1 MMNLLVRKSLTC
13 LDFKN
18 SSFLRQ
24 SHVFLSHYFC
34 TKRETQR
41 VDSDTPTVSEFLLHK
56 HHFSPEAAAQVA
68 SVLTRLKNTE
78 KSDSVL
84 SFLKE
89 SGFSGTQLEKI
100 VKYKPE
106 FLSANLEKVI
116 KPKIKIFQDFG
127 FSERLGS
134 EVDLAKVLKS
144 SGWILIRDLQ
154 KTLVPNVEFLKSC
167 GIPFDQIVRLIPTF
181 PRFFLLK
188 PKLMRKSVEKA
199 DQMGV
204 DRSSGMFIYAAR
216 VVSSMSDETWELKLK
231 AFRDLGFAEDDIL
244 RAFRTAP
251 MVFSVS
257 TKKLKKIT
265 EVLLETGKYDMSC
278 IMNTPTSLLYSVE
291 NRYRP
296 RLQVLEVLEKR
307 NLIKNWPALGT
318 VNLTSDKKFFEK
330 FVAPY
335 LDELKSF
342 FAAKTA
348 YQLRSVLNSALTCIL
363 CDEAHQLKQMIMHN
377 PALWLLLRLSLK
389 QTWPIRS
396 CQATPAPWFLV
407 DRDSKDMWMPKTL
420 KRLRLGKLS
429 TWLRKTTG
437 IGSISAVSPNSTIL
451 EINICTFI
459 SYSHVSRNPNIV
471 AHKLAICT
479 GARFDSSSG
488 FTPAETYRF
497 CA

>member
-1 MMNLLVRKSLTC
+1 MMSLLVRKSLTC

-68 SVLTRLKNTE
+68 SVLTRLKNRE

-127 FSERLGS
+127 FSADEIAEIVSKEPLVLHCSVKNRLIPSLSALKSVLGS
-134 EVDLAKVLKS
+134 KVDLAKVLKS

-167 GIPFDQIVRLIPTF
+167 GIPFEQIVKLIPTF

-199 DQMGV
+199 DEMGV

-244 RAFRTAP
+244 KAFRTAP

-335 LDELKSF
+335 LDEVGELYTRKSVQ
-342 FAAKTA
+342 KG
-348 YQLRSVLNSALTCIL
+348 R
-363 CDEAHQLKQMIMHN
+363 
-377 PALWLLLRLSLK
+377 
-389 QTWPIRS
+389 
-396 CQATPAPWFLV
+396 
-407 DRDSKDMWMPKTL
+407 
-420 KRLRLGKLS
+420 
-429 TWLRKTTG
+429 
-437 IGSISAVSPNSTIL
+437 
-451 EINICTFI
+451 
-459 SYSHVSRNPNIV
+459 
-471 AHKLAICT
+471 
-479 GARFDSSSG
+479 
-488 FTPAETYRF
+488 
-497 CA
+497 